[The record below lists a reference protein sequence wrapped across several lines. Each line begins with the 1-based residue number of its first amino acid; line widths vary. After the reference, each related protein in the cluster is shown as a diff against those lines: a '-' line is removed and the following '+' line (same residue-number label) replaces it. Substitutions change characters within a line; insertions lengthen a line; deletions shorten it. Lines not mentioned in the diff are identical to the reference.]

1 MKRSLLLLAATIGV
15 AAAIVGVTRAAASSK
30 AGWDEGATTIR
41 YRTHQVINQRPLD
54 IAPPAGPSTGDEA
67 IEKEILYSLDGK
79 RIGYDVLHFTVVS
92 ANLQTRTL
100 DVIVDGA
107 VVLKAGTVNV
117 QGETTFRTIRVGV
130 NGGTGAYQHVLGQL
144 TVLRTLPNGDDID
157 QLTYTRVD

>member
-1 MKRSLLLLAATIGV
+1 MRRSVLLLAATIAG
-15 AAAIVGVTRAAASSK
+15 AAAIVGATSATASN
-30 AGWDEGATTIR
+30 AGEEGGTTTIR
-41 YRTHQVINQRPLD
+41 YRTHQVINPRPLD

-67 IEKEILYSLDGK
+67 IEKEVLYSLDGK

-92 ANLQTRTL
+92 ANVHTQTL

-107 VVLKAGTVNV
+107 IVFKAGTINI

>member
-1 MKRSLLLLAATIGV
+1 MKRSVLLLAATIGV
-15 AAAIVGVTRAAASSK
+15 VAAIVGATRAAGAST
-30 AGWDEGATTIR
+30 AGGGHRMTTIR
-41 YRTHQVINQRPLD
+41 YRTHQVINPRPLD
-54 IAPPAGPSTGDEA
+54 IARPAGPSTGDEA

-92 ANLQTRTL
+92 ANFHTQTL

-107 VVLKAGTVNV
+107 IVLKAGTINV

-130 NGGTGAYQHVLGQL
+130 NGGTGAYQRALGQL

-157 QLTYTRVD
+157 QLTYTRVA

>member
-1 MKRSLLLLAATIGV
+1 MKRSVLLLAATIGV
-15 AAAIVGVTRAAASSK
+15 VAAIVGVTKAAGASN
-30 AGWDEGATTIR
+30 AREGHRTTTIR
-41 YRTHQVINQRPLD
+41 YRTHQAINPRPLD

-92 ANLQTRTL
+92 ANVQTQTL

-107 VVLKAGTVNV
+107 IVLRAGTINV

-130 NGGTGAYQHVLGQL
+130 NGGTGAFQHVLGQL
-144 TVLRTLPNGDDID
+144 TVVRTLPNGDDID
-157 QLTYTRVD
+157 KLSFTHVG